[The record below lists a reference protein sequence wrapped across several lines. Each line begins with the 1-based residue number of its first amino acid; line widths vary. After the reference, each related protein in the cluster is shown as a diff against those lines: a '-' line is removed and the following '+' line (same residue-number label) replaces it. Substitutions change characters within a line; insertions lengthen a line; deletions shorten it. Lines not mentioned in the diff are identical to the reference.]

1 MRISS
6 SEFLKNYEKLSDE
19 ALAEPVTITRDG
31 HDRLVLLSV
40 EEYERLKRRDRR
52 VRRIEDF
59 TAEEME
65 AIAQAEV
72 PEEYAQLDEEL
83 KDWTP

>member
-6 SEFLKNYEKLSDE
+6 AEFLKNYETLSDK
-19 ALAEPVTITRDG
+19 ALAEHVTITRDG
-31 HDRLVLLSV
+31 HDRFVLLSV
-40 EEYERLKRRDRR
+40 EEDERLKRRDRR

-65 AIAQAEV
+65 AIAKAEV
-72 PEEYAQLDEEL
+72 PSESAYLDAEL
-83 KDWTP
+83 KDWKP